1 MKPKKSRGDDT
12 EYTQKVWLK
21 KSFSKVYEDWV
32 NQLPLHL
39 ASAPPSESTF
49 RTWVPFYMYL
59 ACSRVVISCV
69 CVYHATWALL
79 EAGLNDVRKE
89 CHKSRKERIEGADP
103 CAWGNTCNC
112 SCLPCTNTKP
122 LLSAAVC
129 EYVTLPSLPCVL
141 QECTQCGIEK
151 VLICDAK
158 EEHAMS
164 HTTGV
169 VKKYIDVERTA
180 VGFDAKKKAEPTK
193 TACTLAS
200 LFTEIRSETLF
211 TLMHDYLARRL
222 ANMFH
227 HHIETIQSWEEVWV
241 MDYIENFACF
251 QEYALQQDHFSH
263 NQITIFVILCF
274 RHKRV
279 DEDPVAPTHSLPA
292 HITCELHAFISDDPN
307 HDAAFAQL
315 SMETVLRKKEE
326 NAVLPTRVKLWSDGG
341 PAHFKMYMQLWFMA
355 AMGVKYGLT
364 FWWCFFQSC
373 HGKSYSSCTSYS
385 MTCIHMCRERHA

>member
-1 MKPKKSRGDDT
+1 MKPTKSRGDDT

-59 ACSRVVISCV
+59 ARSRVVISCV

-151 VLICDAK
+151 VLICDAN
-158 EEHAMS
+158 E
-164 HTTGV
+164 
-169 VKKYIDVERTA
+169 
-180 VGFDAKKKAEPTK
+180 
-193 TACTLAS
+193 
-200 LFTEIRSETLF
+200 
-211 TLMHDYLARRL
+211 
-222 ANMFH
+222 
-227 HHIETIQSWEEVWV
+227 
-241 MDYIENFACF
+241 
-251 QEYALQQDHFSH
+251 
-263 NQITIFVILCF
+263 
-274 RHKRV
+274 
-279 DEDPVAPTHSLPA
+279 
-292 HITCELHAFISDDPN
+292 
-307 HDAAFAQL
+307 
-315 SMETVLRKKEE
+315 
-326 NAVLPTRVKLWSDGG
+326 
-341 PAHFKMYMQLWFMA
+341 
-355 AMGVKYGLT
+355 
-364 FWWCFFQSC
+364 
-373 HGKSYSSCTSYS
+373 
-385 MTCIHMCRERHA
+385 